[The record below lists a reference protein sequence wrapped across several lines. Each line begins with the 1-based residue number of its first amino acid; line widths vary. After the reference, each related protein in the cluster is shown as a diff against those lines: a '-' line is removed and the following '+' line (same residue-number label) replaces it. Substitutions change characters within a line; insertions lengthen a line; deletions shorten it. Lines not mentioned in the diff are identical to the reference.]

1 MKTPSTSFAPSAAA
15 PREFATST
23 LLSLVVF
30 AAITPL
36 LLLVAPAVAAQLGG
50 QLGLSASQIGTYF
63 FVELGAFSCATLP
76 SLLWLGR
83 VDARR
88 VAAFATAVFC
98 IGNAATAVLMP
109 GFVALLVLRALTALG
124 GGTLMVL
131 CMTSAATSA
140 NRDRVYGFWVVGQL
154 VAGALGLFLLPHL
167 FDAFGLRALYLVLA
181 VLALLASPLTRGFDA
196 ALGSATRANRAG
208 GASGGSGA
216 GNASGTAFQQSQNDA
231 SNSRSTWQLA
241 TLVISG
247 VLAFYVAIGGV
258 WTFASK
264 AASLAG
270 LDAGHTGELL
280 AIASVM
286 GIIGAACASLIGNRL
301 ARAAMLLTGYAIL
314 VAALLGLS
322 THPGATGYAAAI
334 FAFKFAWTFVL
345 PFILAAA
352 AKTDTS
358 GRLIATLNFVI
369 GAGLAVGPLIAG
381 VMLDAGAG
389 LSSLFLGAAAI
400 SALSFVCLL
409 RVERSGREVT
419 AAHR

>member
-1 MKTPSTSFAPSAAA
+1 MKTSSTSSFATAAASAPSAAA
-15 PREFATST
+15 PREFAAST

-88 VAAFATAVFC
+88 VAAIATAVFC
-98 IGNAATAVLMP
+98 IGNLATALLMP
-109 GFVALLVLRALTALG
+109 GFVVLLVLRALTALG

-131 CMTSAATSA
+131 CMTSAATSG
-140 NRDRVYGFWVVGQL
+140 NRDRVYGLWVVGQL
-154 VAGALGLFLLPHL
+154 VAGALGLFVLPHL
-167 FDAFGLRALYLVLA
+167 FDAFGLRALYVVLA
-181 VLALLASPLTRGFDA
+181 VLALIASPLTRGFDP
-196 ALGSATRANRAG
+196 ALG
-208 GASGGSGA
+208 GASGKQVRQAGSGIN
-216 GNASGTAFQQSQNDA
+216 GKSGTWF
-231 SNSRSTWQLA
+231 LA
-241 TLVISG
+241 TLVIGG

-280 AIASVM
+280 AVASVM
-286 GIIGAACASLIGNRL
+286 GIVGAACASFIGNRI

-322 THPGATGYAAAI
+322 AHPGSTGYAAAI

-381 VMLDAGAG
+381 FLLDAGAG
-389 LSSLFLGAAAI
+389 LNTLFQGAAVI
-400 SALSFVCLL
+400 CALSFVCLL
-409 RVERSGREVT
+409 RVERSGREVPGT
-419 AAHR
+419 RR

>member
-1 MKTPSTSFAPSAAA
+1 MKTSSTSSFATAATSAMPTAA
-15 PREFATST
+15 PRQFATST

-88 VAAFATAVFC
+88 VAAIATALFC
-98 IGNAATAVLMP
+98 IGNLATALLMP
-109 GFVALLVLRALTALG
+109 GFVALLALRALTALG

-131 CMTSAATSA
+131 CMTSAATSG
-140 NRDRVYGFWVVGQL
+140 NRDRVYGLWVVGQL
-154 VAGALGLFLLPHL
+154 VAGALGLFVLPHL
-167 FDAFGLRALYLVLA
+167 FDAFGLRALYVALA
-181 VLALLASPLTRGFDA
+181 VLALIASPLTRGFDP
-196 ALGSATRANRAG
+196 ALGR
-208 GASGGSGA
+208 ASGQEA
-216 GNASGTAFQQSQNDA
+216 QQAASGMNSA
-231 SNSRSTWQLA
+231 SSRSSTGFLA
-241 TLVISG
+241 TLVIGG

-270 LDAGHTGELL
+270 LDAGHAGELL
-280 AIASVM
+280 AVASVM
-286 GIIGAACASLIGNRL
+286 GIVGAACASFIGNRI

-322 THPGATGYAAAI
+322 AHPGSTGYAAAI

-381 VMLDAGAG
+381 FLLDAGAG
-389 LSSLFLGAAAI
+389 LNTLFQGAAVI
-400 SALSFVCLL
+400 CILSFVCLL
-409 RVERSGREVT
+409 RVERNGREVRGT
-419 AAHR
+419 RR

>member
-1 MKTPSTSFAPSAAA
+1 MAA

-88 VAAFATAVFC
+88 VAAIATAVFC
-98 IGNAATAVLMP
+98 IGNFATAVLMP

-131 CMTSAATSA
+131 CMTSAATSG
-140 NRDRVYGFWVVGQL
+140 NRDRVYGLWVVGQL
-154 VAGALGLFLLPHL
+154 VAGALGLFVLPHL
-167 FDAFGLRALYLVLA
+167 FDAFGLRALYVALA
-181 VLALLASPLTRGFDA
+181 VLALIASPLTRGFDP
-196 ALGSATRANRAG
+196 ALGGANGKQVQQA
-208 GASGGSGA
+208 GSGVN
-216 GNASGTAFQQSQNDA
+216 GSSTG
-231 SNSRSTWQLA
+231 STWFLA
-241 TLVISG
+241 TLVIGG

-286 GIIGAACASLIGNRL
+286 GIVGAACASFIGNRI
-301 ARAAMLLTGYAIL
+301 ARAAMLLTGYTIL

-322 THPGATGYAAAI
+322 AHPGSTGYAAAI

-381 VMLDAGAG
+381 FLLDAGAG
-389 LSSLFLGAAAI
+389 LNTLFQGAAVI
-400 SALSFVCLL
+400 SAVSFVCLL
-409 RVERSGREVT
+409 RVERSGREV
-419 AAHR
+419 